1 MKAGRLALM
10 GLALFMSGAQ
20 AQTLPKQITLVVPYP
35 PGSTS
40 DLIPRMIAPHLQQ
53 ALGSTVIVEN
63 VAGANGAIGAQRV
76 ARGAADGSQI
86 LMAPTGVLAANQ
98 FLYSN
103 LSYDPEKSF
112 DPLINLAGTP
122 NLIVVNKNV
131 PATTVADLI
140 KLAESKP
147 GSVSFGSGGVGSTSH
162 LCGEMLKAAA
172 KGSMVHVPFRGPA
185 PAKQA
190 VLAGDVTF
198 ICDNFS
204 NVIEDAKAGG
214 LKAIALSA
222 KTRHPQGANIPT
234 TAEQGFPAIDAG
246 IWYSFVVPR
255 GTPPDL
261 VKRLNAEIAK
271 ILNFPDVKPRLD
283 TLGLTI
289 IGDSP
294 ESFGA
299 FLKSET
305 ARWKKIIEEANIKI
319 E

>member
-10 GLALFMSGAQ
+10 GLALFMSYAQ
-20 AQTLPKQITLVVPYP
+20 AQTLPKQMTLVVPYP

-40 DLIPRMIAPHLQQ
+40 DLIPRMVAPHLQQ
-53 ALGSTVIVEN
+53 ALGVTVIVEN

-76 ARGAADGSQI
+76 ARGAADGSQV

-122 NLIVVNKNV
+122 NLIVVNKAIAAN
-131 PATTVADLI
+131 TVDDLI
-140 KLAESKP
+140 KLAQSKP
-147 GSVSFGSGGVGSTSH
+147 GTVSFGSGGVGSTSH

-172 KGSMVHVPFRGPA
+172 KGHMIHVPFRGPA

-204 NVIEDAKAGG
+204 NVVEDAKSGG

-222 KTRHPQGANIPT
+222 KSRHPQAPAIPT

-271 ILNFPDVKPRLD
+271 ILTLPDVKPRLE

-294 ESFGA
+294 ESFGV

>member
-1 MKAGRLALM
+1 MKTGRLALL
-10 GLALFMSGAQ
+10 GLALFMSCAQ
-20 AQTLPKQITLVVPYP
+20 AQTLPKQITLIVPYP

-40 DLIPRMIAPHLQQ
+40 DLIPRMIAPHLQH
-53 ALGSTVIVEN
+53 ALGTTVIVEN

-76 ARGAADGSQI
+76 ARGPADGSQI

-112 DPLINLAGTP
+112 DPLINLVGTP

-131 PATTVADLI
+131 PATSVADLI

-162 LCGEMLKAAA
+162 LCGEMLKVAA

-204 NVIEDAKAGG
+204 NVIEDTKEGG

-222 KTRHPQGANIPT
+222 KSRHPQGPNIPT

-255 GTPPDL
+255 GTSPDL
-261 VKRLNAEIAK
+261 VKRLNGEIAK
-271 ILNFPDVKPRLD
+271 ILSFPDVKPRLD
-283 TLGLTI
+283 MLGLTI

-299 FLKSET
+299 FLKSEA
-305 ARWKKIIEEANIKI
+305 ARWEKIIKEANIKI

>member
-10 GLALFMSGAQ
+10 GLALFMSYAQ
-20 AQTLPKQITLVVPYP
+20 AQTLPKQMTLVVPYP

-40 DLIPRMIAPHLQQ
+40 DLIPRMVAPHLQQ
-53 ALGSTVIVEN
+53 ALGVTVIVEN

-122 NLIVVNKNV
+122 NLIVVNKAI
-131 PATTVADLI
+131 PANTVDDLI
-140 KLAESKP
+140 KLAQSKP
-147 GSVSFGSGGVGSTSH
+147 GTVSFGSGGVGSTSH

-172 KGSMVHVPFRGPA
+172 KGNMIHVPFRGPA

-204 NVIEDAKAGG
+204 NVVEDAKSGG

-222 KTRHPQGANIPT
+222 KSRHPQAPAIPT

-261 VKRLNAEIAK
+261 VKRLNTEIAK
-271 ILNFPDVKPRLD
+271 ILTLPDVKPRLE

-294 ESFGA
+294 ESFGV

>member
-1 MKAGRLALM
+1 
-10 GLALFMSGAQ
+10 
-20 AQTLPKQITLVVPYP
+20 
-35 PGSTS
+35 
-40 DLIPRMIAPHLQQ
+40 LQQ
-53 ALGSTVIVEN
+53 ALGVTVIVEN

-122 NLIVVNKNV
+122 NLIVVNKAI
-131 PATTVADLI
+131 PANTVDDLI
-140 KLAESKP
+140 KLAQSKP
-147 GSVSFGSGGVGSTSH
+147 GTVSFGSGGVGSTSH

-172 KGSMVHVPFRGPA
+172 KGNMIHVPFRGPA

-204 NVIEDAKAGG
+204 NVVEDAKSGG

-222 KTRHPQGANIPT
+222 KSRHPQAPAIPT

-271 ILNFPDVKPRLD
+271 ILTLPDVKPRLE

-294 ESFGA
+294 ESFGV

>member
-10 GLALFMSGAQ
+10 GLALFMSYAQ
-20 AQTLPKQITLVVPYP
+20 AQTLPKQMTLVVPYP

-40 DLIPRMIAPHLQQ
+40 DLIPRMVAPHLQQ
-53 ALGSTVIVEN
+53 ALGVTVIVEN

-122 NLIVVNKNV
+122 NLIVVNKAI
-131 PATTVADLI
+131 PANTVDDLI
-140 KLAESKP
+140 KLAQSKP
-147 GSVSFGSGGVGSTSH
+147 GTVSFGSGGVGSTSH

-172 KGSMVHVPFRGPA
+172 KGNMIHVPFRGPA

-204 NVIEDAKAGG
+204 NVVEDAKSGG

-222 KTRHPQGANIPT
+222 KSRHPQAPAIPT

-271 ILNFPDVKPRLD
+271 ILTLPDVKPRLE

-294 ESFGA
+294 ESFGV

>member
-10 GLALFMSGAQ
+10 GLALFLSCAQ

-40 DLIPRMIAPHLQQ
+40 DLIPRMVAPHLQQ
-53 ALGSTVIVEN
+53 ALGVTVIVEN

-76 ARGAADGSQI
+76 ARGPADGSQI
-86 LMAPTGVLAANQ
+86 LMAPTGVLSANQ

-122 NLIVVNKNV
+122 NLFVVNKNIT
-131 PATTVADLI
+131 ATTVDELI
-140 KLAESKP
+140 KLAQSKP
-147 GSVSFGSGGVGSTSH
+147 GTISFGSGGVGSTSH

-172 KGSMVHVPFRGPA
+172 KGAMVHVPFRGPA

-190 VLAGDVTF
+190 VLAGDVSF

-204 NVIEDAKAGG
+204 NVIEDAKDGG

-222 KTRHPQGANIPT
+222 KARHPQAPNIPT

-255 GTPPDL
+255 GTPADL
-261 VKRLNAEIAK
+261 VKRLNTEIAK
-271 ILNFPDVKPRLD
+271 ILTFPDVKPRLD
-283 TLGLTI
+283 TLGLSI
-289 IGDSP
+289 IADSP
-294 ESFGA
+294 ESFGR
-299 FLKSET
+299 FLTSET
-305 ARWKKIIEEANIKI
+305 ARWKKIIEDANIKI

>member
-1 MKAGRLALM
+1 MKARHLALM
-10 GLALFMSGAQ
+10 GLALFMSCAQ
-20 AQTLPKQITLVVPYP
+20 AQTVPKQMTLIVPYP

-53 ALGSTVIVEN
+53 ALGTTVIVEN

-131 PATTVADLI
+131 PASTVAELI

-204 NVIEDAKAGG
+204 NVIEDAKDGG

-222 KTRHPQGANIPT
+222 QKRHPQGPNIPT

-261 VKRLNAEIAK
+261 VKRLNGEIAK
-271 ILNFPDVKPRLD
+271 ILTLPDVKPRLE
-283 TLGLTI
+283 TLGLSV

-294 ESFGA
+294 ESFGT
-299 FLKSET
+299 FLKGET